1 MKFYEVGFNRYHI
14 TMNISNNEILIAEL
28 STPLISMDTVYLTM
42 YFPYEECSKI
52 KIDITHIYYK
62 DILEIIKKIIIKKM
76 YKAQQDILK
85 GIQLVEF
92 DDDKYNGKYSV
103 SDNFARGRVFAVK

>member
-14 TMNISNNEILIAEL
+14 TMEINNNEMLIAEL
-28 STPLISMDTVYLTM
+28 NTPLIGMDTVYLTM
-42 YFPYEECSKI
+42 YFPYEECSEI
-52 KIDITHIYYK
+52 KMDITHIYYK
-62 DILEIIKKIIIKKM
+62 DILDIIKKIIIKKM

-92 DDDKYNGKYSV
+92 DDDKYNGKYSI
-103 SDNFARGRVFAVK
+103 SDNFAKGRVFAVK